1 MQMPDGARAEE
12 TVAQSYPIIIRS
24 FEPVADLEDRR
35 QRIFTVLS
43 LPPLEEL
50 SAQGP
55 CFRRSATPVTSD
67 LAQPSLGMDS
77 GDRYRDAEDSSR
89 ASEKGDA

>member
-24 FEPVADLEDRR
+24 FEPVP
-35 QRIFTVLS
+35 S

-67 LAQPSLGMDS
+67 LAQPSLGMGS